1 MRCIRKEFHF
11 TASMT
16 SRREEERKGAEFLQ
30 RLQAIQGL
38 GNKETII
45 HTHQTKCEFHKILIV
60 YLF

>member
-1 MRCIRKEFHF
+1 MPCTRKRFHF

-45 HTHQTKCEFHKILIV
+45 HTHQTKCVFHNILIV
-60 YLF
+60 YLS